1 MSTTPA
7 TQYDDEKLSA
17 DGHPAPLD
25 GHPAIGGG
33 SEPDKDA
40 YRSAGV
46 LRVEAIAR
54 AGDTRSGRH
63 SLYLTAA
70 LIWMYVVLSITST
83 ARECARPSHYR

>member
-7 TQYDDEKLSA
+7 NQIDEEKHSV
-17 DGHPAPLD
+17 DGGHQPEAPATLD
-25 GHPAIGGG
+25 GHPG
-33 SEPDKDA
+33 EPDKGA

-54 AGDTRSGRH
+54 AGESRTGRN

-70 LIWMYVVLSITST
+70 LIWMYVPAL
-83 ARECARPSHYR
+83 ELC